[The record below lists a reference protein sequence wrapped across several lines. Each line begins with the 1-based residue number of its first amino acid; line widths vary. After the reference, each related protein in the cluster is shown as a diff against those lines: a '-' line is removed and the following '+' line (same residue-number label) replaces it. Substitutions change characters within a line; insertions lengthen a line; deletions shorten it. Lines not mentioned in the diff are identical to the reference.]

1 MTSCPPSADTV
12 LYVATV
18 SSLTTGTF
26 LTKIFMENQAEHA
39 EVSLVDVALV
49 LAQASIQ
56 YHKCTTSDD
65 PVAKDC
71 E

>member
-1 MTSCPPSADTV
+1 MA
-12 LYVATV
+12 
-18 SSLTTGTF
+18 
-26 LTKIFMENQAEHA
+26 NQVEHA

-56 YHKCTTSDD
+56 YRKCTTSDD
-65 PVAKDC
+65 PVAEDR